1 MDDFDTDFKN
11 PIGIFNLEMDQN
23 WTYIWS
29 TKWIIDLLSSLN
41 NQITTANP
49 APFPAGNWGPGADHR
64 LGVGLIVFFKGLLKN
79 LKKMTKKWIKSIRV
93 FGENPTTGF

>member
-29 TKWIIDLLSSLN
+29 TKWIIDLVSSLK
-41 NQITTANP
+41 QAIWPANP
-49 APFPAGNWGPGADHR
+49 APFPAGNFAPSGGRRDCVFWGFVEKPS
-64 LGVGLIVFFKGLLKN
+64 KN
-79 LKKMTKKWIKSIRV
+79 DEKM
-93 FGENPTTGF
+93 N